1 MPPKNRDG
9 AIFMLLGKGGHRED
23 GAEVQP
29 GSWFYCL
36 CTGRDLERAQNEAL
50 AALQERNWHGVELLR
65 AGEVAER
72 PAQEPH
78 GTAWLEAN
86 EGRRGIIV
94 YQEAGTGDEGQGEG

>member
-1 MPPKNRDG
+1 MPPKKSDG

-23 GAEVQP
+23 GAESNPDRGFIVFVQAE
-29 GSWFYCL
+29 
-36 CTGRDLERAQNEAL
+36 DLERAQNEAL

-78 GTAWLEAN
+78 GTAWLEAS

-94 YQEAGTGDEGQGEG
+94 YQEAGTGDEGQGET

>member
-1 MPPKNRDG
+1 MPRQKSDG

-23 GAEVQP
+23 GSEANPDRAFIVFVQAQ
-29 GSWFYCL
+29 
-36 CTGRDLERAQNEAL
+36 DLEGAQSEAL
-50 AALQERNWHGVELLR
+50 AALQERNWHGVDLLR

-78 GTAWLEAN
+78 GTAWLEAS

-94 YQEAGTGDEGQGEG
+94 YQADTGDERQGAA

>member
-1 MPPKNRDG
+1 M
-9 AIFMLLGKGGHRED
+9 
-23 GAEVQP
+23 
-29 GSWFYCL
+29 
-36 CTGRDLERAQNEAL
+36 RAQNEAL

-78 GTAWLEAN
+78 GTAWLEAS

-94 YQEAGTGDEGQGEG
+94 YQEAGPATKGRAKPEATPCRGTPSTGVPVDTARYLRFQNR